1 MACREDLAILEK
13 LVAKNPTVTHFRGKL
28 ANSHT
33 NLGNLLVQMGRP
45 KESEPEY
52 HAAVGLYQKV
62 AEEYPAVTE
71 LRRRLAYSHN
81 DLGNLLSS
89 TGKPTDA
96 EAEHRKALAIRL
108 KLIDDNPS
116 VVDFRRD
123 LALDYL
129 RAASLQAWFAQD
141 TELSATCEKLL
152 ALAKDTDDAEV
163 ADRAAKP
170 CCLRLADPQRRA
182 AALVLARRA
191 VEHGEGSEFLIDAR
205 MDLGMAEYR
214 SGHFAEA
221 DTALTAAMND
231 PNTNSTVSTTSAFYR
246 AMTLFRQGK
255 ADLARKL
262 AFEAA
267 AKMKP
272 LPIDERKPL
281 AGGADANDLVMWLAY
296 KEAKALL
303 KFEATPK
310 QGMKE

>member
-1 MACREDLAILEK
+1 
-13 LVAKNPTVTHFRGKL
+13 
-28 ANSHT
+28 
-33 NLGNLLVQMGRP
+33 
-45 KESEPEY
+45 
-52 HAAVGLYQKV
+52 
-62 AEEYPAVTE
+62 
-71 LRRRLAYSHN
+71 
-81 DLGNLLSS
+81 LSS

-96 EAEHRKALAIRL
+96 DAEHHKALAIRL

-129 RAASLQAWFAQD
+129 RAASLQAWFAQEK
-141 TELSATCEKLL
+141 ELSSTCEKLL
-152 ALAKDTDDAEV
+152 ALAKDTDDVVV
-163 ADRAAKP
+163 ADRAANA
-170 CCLRLADPQRRA
+170 CCLRLADQEGSA

-191 VEHGEGSEFLIDAR
+191 VEHGEDSEFLIQAR

-221 DTALTAAMND
+221 DTALNAAMND
-231 PNTNSTVSTTSAFYR
+231 PNTNGTVSSTSAFYL
-246 AMTLFRQGK
+246 AMGLFRQGK

-262 AFEAA
+262 ATEAV

-310 QGMKE
+310 QKIKGGSTQNDVP